1 MSPRSR
7 MVLVIAGSLAGILLL
22 LAAVSLAAAGV
33 FWSHKQNAEARAAL
47 QHQQAALNAA
57 LARQEQGRTEA
68 RLIAQHIDA
77 YQALIARGFVG
88 EENRLAWIEAVQL
101 ANQDARL
108 YGLTYTL
115 SPREAAPAI
124 LASGLPLKQTRMR
137 VSMPLLVETD
147 LPRFFDAL
155 RGRTPGIFR
164 VSQCSLRRTTDAP
177 PQPVNRPELDAEC
190 ELLWFTVAAGGKEE
204 K

>member
-1 MSPRSR
+1 MTRPP
-7 MVLVIAGSLAGILLL
+7 IDSLKTSILLL
-22 LAAVSLAAAGV
+22 LAAVSISAAGI
-33 FWSHKQNAEARAAL
+33 FWSHKQDTAARVAL

-57 LARQEQGRTEA
+57 HAREQQGRTEA
-68 RLIAQHIDA
+68 RLIAQHLDA
-77 YQALIARGFVG
+77 YHALIARGFVG

-115 SPREAAPAI
+115 SPRVAAPATQ
-124 LASGLPLKQTRMR
+124 AGGLPLKQTRMT

-147 LPRFFDAL
+147 LPRFVDAL
-155 RGRTPGIFR
+155 RARTPGVFR
-164 VSQCSLRRTTDAP
+164 VSQCRLSRITDAA

-190 ELLWFTVAAGGKEE
+190 ELLWFTVAADGTEE